1 MAYNINPF
9 QTNVSLL
16 YPLKHQKTAG
26 SWWFLVVGELNGF
39 MFSRG
44 IEVEHLYRKARGSN
58 NACPNASPH
67 FFTKTIK
74 LLRVFSQDLF
84 YFLNICYFCF
94 FFWRGCNWKQSQ
106 FHRTTKVSN
115 HLTDQT
121 FGLVEIKRLLFAYT
135 NNGFKVST
143 AVSFPYHSSIINS
156 FKTLRTSDSNVF
168 LSVV

>member
-1 MAYNINPF
+1 MKLLVISAFFSSKIILSWYFHYFNNFWWQWNWMAYNINPF

-84 YFLNICYFCF
+84 YFLNICF
-94 FFWRGCNWKQSQ
+94 FFFFFFFFFGGGVIGSSHSFTGQPK
-106 FHRTTKVSN
+106 F
-115 HLTDQT
+115 QT
-121 FGLVEIKRLLFAYT
+121 I
-135 NNGFKVST
+135 
-143 AVSFPYHSSIINS
+143 
-156 FKTLRTSDSNVF
+156 
-168 LSVV
+168 

>member
-84 YFLNICYFCF
+84 YFLNICFFCF
-94 FFWRGCNWKQSQ
+94 FFGGGCNWKQSQ